1 MKTVYAV
8 YRTNDGALN
17 SGTFEIEG
25 KLNHLSVQKAIR
37 DKSSYYNRN
46 NFNQLISWQE
56 EDEFTFEETQEF
68 WNKF

>member
-8 YRTNDGALN
+8 YRMNDGALR
-17 SGTFEIEG
+17 SGTFDVEG
-25 KLNHLSVQKAIR
+25 KVNHLSVQKAVQ
-37 DKSSYYNRN
+37 DKLSYYSKN